1 MSGPVFY
8 HLGRFPPDNIE
19 WRRLVT
25 LIGTAREALGR
36 YDGLVSAIPNAEV
49 LLSPLTTQEAVLSSK
64 IEGTNVTMSEVL
76 EIEAGGDSAEIS
88 QAKREDA
95 EEIRNYRAA
104 LRAAAGTLDNR
115 PLSLHLL
122 RGAHSMLMDG
132 VRGRDKSPGAFRDEQ
147 NWIGPA
153 GCTIDQASFVPIPQQ
168 HLTAGLDQ
176 WVTYVGSV
184 VEPDPLVQLAIVHL
198 EFEALHPFKDGNGRL
213 GRMIIPLFL
222 YDRKLLHGPN
232 FYMSGYL
239 EARREEYVERM
250 RAVSR
255 DGAWTDWC
263 IFFLHGLVE
272 QALVNQERAQ
282 AILKLHQRLTLEV
295 PQLLH
300 SQFASSVVDFIFATP
315 VFASGLL
322 VERSGI
328 QQASV
333 LRFLAMLRDAGILRV
348 VRERSGR
355 RPAIYAFSE
364 LLNIAE
370 GRALI

>member
-1 MSGPVFY
+1 VTSPVRY
-8 HLGRFPPDNIE
+8 HLGRFPPDGID
-19 WRRLVT
+19 WPRLVT

-36 YDGLVSAIPNAEV
+36 YDGLVSAIPNAAV

-76 EIEAGGDSAEIS
+76 EIEAGGDSAGIS

-95 EEIRNYRAA
+95 EEIRNYRVA
-104 LRAAAGTLDNR
+104 LRTAADALGER

-122 RGAHSMLMDG
+122 RAAHSLLMDG

-153 GCTIDQASFVPIPQQ
+153 GCTMEQANFVPIPQE
-168 HLTAGLDQ
+168 HLATGLEQ
-176 WVTYVGSV
+176 WAAYVSSQA
-184 VEPDPLVQLAIVHL
+184 EPDPLVQLAVIHL

-213 GRMIIPLFL
+213 GRMLIPLFL
-222 YDRKLLHGPN
+222 YARKLLHGPN

-239 EARREEYVERM
+239 EARRDEYVERM

-255 DGAWTDWC
+255 DGAWTEWC
-263 IFFLHGLVE
+263 SFFLEGLIE
-272 QALVNQERAQ
+272 QALENQARAQ
-282 AILKLHQRLTLEV
+282 AILKLHQRMMLEV
-295 PQLLH
+295 PSLLH
-300 SQFASSVVDFIFATP
+300 SQFASSVVDFIFANP
-315 VFASGLL
+315 VFASALF
-322 VERSGI
+322 VDRTDI
-328 QQASV
+328 QQASA
-333 LRFLAMLRDAGILRV
+333 LRFLALLRDGGVLRV
-348 VRERSGR
+348 IRQRSGR
-355 RPAIYAFSE
+355 RPAIYAFPE